1 VSDNVTTFLIG
12 MAALRSRCGHYIFAL
27 WFLLLLLLSFFFP
40 SPNSQLSQ
48 IRCIPYLHTSCGL
61 SANLRCRSE
70 MCCRRLA
77 EIQDAK
83 KSPKIRY
90 LGSTVAQ
97 LCRAIPSQLR
107 HVSTIGKKLLNSDI
121 SPTCLHNM
129 VNFGPLAAEIGS
141 VVWGT
146 PANFNRFRVLAALLQ
161 RRRLTEANQTLHD
174 LWPSPG
180 LVHYIFISGLL
191 PVTEFC
197 QVQNSVC
204 VQVLRSPILTALLHG
219 TRVGASAKL
228 CGVEQRTPPIFD
240 RAAITL
246 GIGPHS
252 S

>member
-1 VSDNVTTFLIG
+1 
-12 MAALRSRCGHYIFAL
+12 
-27 WFLLLLLLSFFFP
+27 
-40 SPNSQLSQ
+40 
-48 IRCIPYLHTSCGL
+48 
-61 SANLRCRSE
+61 
-70 MCCRRLA
+70 
-77 EIQDAK
+77 
-83 KSPKIRY
+83 
-90 LGSTVAQ
+90 
-97 LCRAIPSQLR
+97 
-107 HVSTIGKKLLNSDI
+107 
-121 SPTCLHNM
+121 M

-146 PANFNRFRVLAALLQ
+146 PANFNGFRVMAALLQ

-180 LVHYIFISGLL
+180 LVHYILISGLL

-204 VQVLRSPILTALLHG
+204 FQVLRSPILTALLHG

-246 GIGPHS
+246 GIGRHS